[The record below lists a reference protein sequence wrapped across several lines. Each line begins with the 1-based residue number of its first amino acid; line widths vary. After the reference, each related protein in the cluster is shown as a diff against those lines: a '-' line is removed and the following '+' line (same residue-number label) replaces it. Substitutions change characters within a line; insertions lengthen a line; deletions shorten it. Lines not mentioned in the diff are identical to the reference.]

1 MQTIL
6 NVDDY
11 GPGRYARTKVLTDA
25 GFEVREAATGQE
37 ALRLVAAVQPELI
50 LLDVNLPD
58 LNGLEVCRRIKS
70 SPLTSRIV
78 VMHLTASS
86 TSPDDMVTGLNGGAD
101 GYVTEPVEPAVLVA
115 TIRALLRARQAEE
128 ALRRSNDELQHF
140 AHTVSHE
147 LNEPLRMVTTYIQ
160 LLAKR
165 YTGKLDGQADEFIAT
180 TVSATQRMQA
190 FVMDLLNYSAAG
202 APDQLLQPV
211 SVEAVLAAALSELQL
226 AIGESGAIVTHEAL
240 PTLLGNEAGLVRLFA
255 NLIANSIKY
264 RRLEAP
270 RVHISA
276 RERGRF
282 WEFRFKDNGIGIDPE
297 YWEGIFTI
305 FKRLHGREYPGTGV
319 GLALCKRVVEN
330 HGGTIWLE
338 SALGE
343 GSTFYFTVAKRAD
356 AAASMAQ
363 AGQAPRSA

>member
-1 MQTIL
+1 MTLIAMHTII

-11 GPGRYARTKVLTDA
+11 SPARYAHTKVLTKA
-25 GFEVREAATGQE
+25 GFNVKEAATGQE
-37 ALRLVAAVQPELI
+37 ALRLASELKPELVV
-50 LLDVNLPD
+50 LDINLPD
-58 LNGLEVCRRIKS
+58 VNGLEVCQRLKKD
-70 SPLTSRIV
+70 PVTSGIV
-78 VMHLTASS
+78 VLHLSASS
-86 TSPDDMVTGLNGGAD
+86 TSPRDMVQGLDGGAD
-101 GYVTEPVEPAVLVA
+101 SYLTEPVEPAVLVA

-240 PTLLGNEAGLVRLFA
+240 PTLLG
-255 NLIANSIKY
+255 
-264 RRLEAP
+264 
-270 RVHISA
+270 
-276 RERGRF
+276 
-282 WEFRFKDNGIGIDPE
+282 
-297 YWEGIFTI
+297 
-305 FKRLHGREYPGTGV
+305 
-319 GLALCKRVVEN
+319 
-330 HGGTIWLE
+330 
-338 SALGE
+338 
-343 GSTFYFTVAKRAD
+343 
-356 AAASMAQ
+356 
-363 AGQAPRSA
+363 